1 MNYEDILNI
10 INKLGLN
17 KNNIEIVVFKLNN
30 IYNKTISNSIIIIF

>member
-1 MNYEDILNI
+1 MNYEDTLNI

-30 IYNKTISNSIIIIF
+30 IYNKTISNSIIITF